1 MLTLASLSLAALPV
15 LALLALGSACFG
27 WRSRRGDPHP
37 LRQGILDGATLT
49 GLHVALS
56 TELLG
61 AFGWLSRG
69 PIAAGWAVLIG
80 VALLARRRWPAPS
93 PTRRRGA
100 PVVLLAGAAGIAAIT
115 LLIALAAP
123 PNTWDSLTYHMPRVV
138 RWLQDGRV
146 DFFPTWCPRQ
156 LYMAP
161 WAEYGIAQLYA
172 LWGGDRLA
180 NLVQWGCQA
189 GSIVGVSVV
198 AARLGVG
205 ATGQAISATFAATL
219 PMGILQASSTQ
230 TDAAVAFW
238 LVLLVCHG
246 LGTAESGSY
255 ADALLSGAA
264 LGLAV
269 LTKQTAYF
277 YAPPLL
283 LWILARA
290 LRRRGFVLVPRIGV
304 AAALAILVNAPL
316 LVRSATLWGSPFG
329 PGAWPAHHRPAAVAT
344 APVAARVPFVRWY
357 PTRVLRNLCLH
368 LVTPFRPL
376 NASLARVIRRTDVYA
391 KGSQD
396 LAPPWADELPLSRHE
411 DLAGSTLHLLLLLG
425 VLAGSRLPRHVWP
438 LPIALVTGALVFA
451 FAMPWGLHNTRLH
464 LPLFVLAAPLA
475 GLLLERLRPSWAG
488 TAVAGALLLA
498 ALPWLLAGHPRALF
512 SRSGTSVLTLP
523 RIDQYV
529 LNDRSGQLR
538 KPLEDARLAV
548 TLGCRSVGLVLHDR
562 DDAWEYLF
570 WVGTEA
576 LRRGVRIEHVGVTNP
591 SNVIAPRPPHPAP
604 DCICDLR
611 AGGGCSRLAS
621 GTFVGGRDLEEPG
634 PGAGRLRDPGE
645 PVSPRP

>member
-1 MLTLASLSLAALPV
+1 MVTLASLSFSTLPL
-15 LALLALGSACFG
+15 LALLTLVSACFG
-27 WRSRRGDPHP
+27 WRSRRGDPYP
-37 LRQGILDGATLT
+37 LRQGFLDGATLT
-49 GLHVALS
+49 GLHVGLS

-61 AFGWLSRG
+61 ALGWLSRG
-69 PIAAGWAVLIG
+69 PIAAAWAVLIA
-80 VALLARRRWPAPS
+80 VALLARRRWPVPS
-93 PTRRRGA
+93 PTRHRGA
-100 PVVLLAGAAGIAAIT
+100 PPVLLAGAAGIVAIT
-115 LLIALAAP
+115 LLIALTAP

-138 RWLQDGRV
+138 RWLQDGSV

-189 GSIVGVSVV
+189 GSIVGVSLV
-198 AARLGVG
+198 AARLGAG
-205 ATGQAISATFAATL
+205 ATGQAISAVFAATL

-238 LVLLVCHG
+238 LVVLVCHG
-246 LGTAESGSY
+246 LGTGESGSY
-255 ADALLSGAA
+255 ADALLAGAA
-264 LGLAV
+264 LGLSV

-290 LRRRGFVLVPRIGV
+290 SGRGGLVVLPRVGV
-304 AAALAILVNAPL
+304 AAALALLLNAPL
-316 LVRSATLWGSPFG
+316 LVRSAILWGSPFG
-329 PGAWPAHHRPAAVAT
+329 PGAWPAHARPAASAT
-344 APVAARVPFVRWY
+344 APDAVEVPIVRWY

-376 NASLARVIRRTDVYA
+376 NAALGRVIRRTDVFA
-391 KGSQD
+391 KGRQD

-411 DLAGSTLHLLLLLG
+411 DLAGSTLHLLLLTGL
-425 VLAGSRLPRHVWP
+425 LTKSRPPRHLWL
-438 LPIALVTGALVFA
+438 LPIALLSGALVFA

-475 GLLLERLRPSWAG
+475 GLLLERLRPTWAG
-488 TAVAGALLLA
+488 PVAAGALLLA
-498 ALPWLLAGHPRALF
+498 ALPWLLAGQPRAVL
-512 SRSGTSVLTLP
+512 SRSGKSILTLP
-523 RIDQYV
+523 RRDQYV

-538 KPLEDARLAV
+538 KPLEDARQAV
-548 TLGCRSVGLVLHDR
+548 TLGCRSVGLVLHHR
-562 DDAWEYLF
+562 DDTWEYLF

-576 LRRGVRIEHVGVTNP
+576 LQRGVRIEHVGVTNP
-591 SNVIAPRPPHPAP
+591 SQVIVSRTPRPAP

-611 AGGGCSRLAS
+611 TGGGCSRVEAGAFVDAAPDARPGLRGPHPPRS
-621 GTFVGGRDLEEPG
+621 GG
-634 PGAGRLRDPGE
+634 P
-645 PVSPRP
+645 